1 MVKGP
6 EIIKVKCTSLFQS
19 NLTKGKIYE
28 AKAVAEIKN
37 DKKENVNCH
46 YRAKDDKGKFVYV
59 GVDPQHLKRGWEFV
73 KEGD

>member
-1 MVKGP
+1 MAKGP

-28 AKAVAEIKN
+28 ARATAEQINK
-37 DKKENVNCH
+37 DDSVNCH
-46 YRAKDDKGKFVYV
+46 YRVKDDNGKFVYV
-59 GVDPQHLKRGWEFV
+59 GVDPQHLKREWEFV

>member
-1 MVKGP
+1 MTFGP
-6 EIIKVKCTSLFQS
+6 EKIRVKYLNSFST

-59 GVDPQHLKRGWEFV
+59 GVDPQHLKRGWDFV